1 MIIIRVIIDSNMSS
15 SPLFESLSKI
25 TKNITT
31 NNAYSTRESYKIK
44 SSKKKYD
51 FIDIESVNKFCQDI
65 YKFKTYYEVSAS
77 KNEHLVKIHKEYIIK
92 FYDMDL
98 LILYVK
104 KLI

>member
-44 SSKKKYD
+44 SSKKK
-51 FIDIESVNKFCQDI
+51 I
-65 YKFKTYYEVSAS
+65 
-77 KNEHLVKIHKEYIIK
+77 
-92 FYDMDL
+92 
-98 LILYVK
+98 
-104 KLI
+104 